1 MIKDAPFEKMKLGA
15 ELWRVSKAVLFADV
29 VDSVRLVDTDEE
41 DAIRRWVSFADEA
54 QRQIESSAKGRL
66 VKRMGDGLLAEFD
79 DVRSAATAALNLQ
92 SIVTKL
98 NRKVPDSRR
107 IDLRMSLVAGEIL
120 HSADNDLYGHL
131 VNVAQ
136 RLASAARPGQILTS
150 ARVRDEIAS
159 DSETDCEDIGLL
171 HLKNVS
177 KPVQAY
183 LLRSHDSSPTII
195 PRVATVELLP
205 TLAVLPIATL
215 NMPDNA
221 AVWSNLLTD
230 DLNSALARSS
240 ELNIISNLST
250 SSFKTKPESLTDI
263 RSALAADFV
272 ISGNCRAQG
281 TNSALALE
289 MAETL
294 TGLVI
299 WSKRIEFDALTLLQ
313 KNGIFGE
320 LANEIHGALLK
331 RELHRALTEPLP
343 TLEGYAVLF
352 GAQALMNRLS
362 SHEFNY
368 AGELLDALIER
379 IPHAPVPLAW
389 KARWHVL
396 KVQQGWTEDR
406 MAEGLRALEYTQ
418 RALDIDPMN
427 TEALVVAGN
436 VNNNLLHDL
445 DESEELFDSALE
457 ITPSDAMGRALRA
470 VLYTFRSQG
479 AEAVADAERALQIAP
494 LDPNRFFFQA
504 MAAGAAMSN
513 DDNERALEL
522 ATSSLRLNAAHTSTM
537 RIKAVAE
544 WRLGKVEKARK
555 TMGKLMRKQPDFSIG
570 WWQKNTPAAGYKIG
584 EDFVRTLRDMDVPE

>member
-1 MIKDAPFEKMKLGA
+1 MIKDAPFEKVKLGA

-54 QRQIESSAKGRL
+54 QRQIEASAKGRL
-66 VKRMGDGLLAEFD
+66 VKRLGDGLLAEFD
-79 DVRSAATAALNLQ
+79 DVKSAARAALKLQ
-92 SIVTKL
+92 AIVTKL
-98 NRKVPDSRR
+98 NRKVPTNRR
-107 IDLRMSLVAGEIL
+107 IELRMSLVAGEIL
-120 HSADNDLYGHL
+120 HSADNDMYGHL

-136 RLASAARPGQILTS
+136 RLAAAARPGQILTS

-159 DSETDCEDIGLL
+159 DAETDCEDIGLL

-183 LLRSHDSSPTII
+183 LLRDHESVPAII
-195 PRVATVELLP
+195 PRASTVELLP

-215 NMPDNA
+215 NLSEHSI
-221 AVWSNLLTD
+221 VWSNLLTD
-230 DLNSALARSS
+230 DLISALSRSP
-240 ELNIISNLST
+240 EMNVISSLST
-250 SSFKTKPESLTDI
+250 SSYRTKPESLSDI

-272 ISGNCRAQG
+272 ISGNCREQG
-281 TNSALALE
+281 GKIVLVLE

-299 WSKRIEFDALTLLQ
+299 WSTRMEFSAFEILQ
-313 KNGIFGE
+313 KNGIFSS

-331 RELHRALTEPLP
+331 RELHRALSEPLP

-362 SHEFNY
+362 SREFNY

-406 MAEGLRALEYTQ
+406 MAEGLRALDYTQ

-457 ITPSDAMGRALRA
+457 ITPNDAMGRALRA

-479 AEAVADAERALQIAP
+479 AEAVNDAERALQIAP

-504 MAAGAAMSN
+504 MAAGAAISN
-513 DDNERALEL
+513 DDNQRALEL

-544 WRLGKVEKARK
+544 WRMGEVEKAQK
-555 TMGKLMRKQPDFSIG
+555 TMTKLMRKQPEFSIG
-570 WWQKNTPAAGYKIG
+570 WWQKNTPAAGYKVG
-584 EDFVRTLRDMDVPE
+584 EDFVQTLRDMDVPE